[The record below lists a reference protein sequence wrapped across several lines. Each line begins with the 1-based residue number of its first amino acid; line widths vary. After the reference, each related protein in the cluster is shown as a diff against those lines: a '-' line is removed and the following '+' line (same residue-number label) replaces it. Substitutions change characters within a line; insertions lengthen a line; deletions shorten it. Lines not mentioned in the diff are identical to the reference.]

1 LGEPR
6 RGRALR
12 DVCEDDGMP
21 AVRTVARWVEND
33 REGFAVR
40 YLAARIAG
48 RALMVRFTRYT
59 PEIAD
64 LLLDELCDG
73 RLLADVCGDPA
84 MPSVRTVNQ
93 WVQADREGFKARYHD
108 AREIG
113 CYTLADQVLDIA
125 DDHRN
130 DWTLRRSQDGNTE
143 LVVDHDNIKRSRL
156 RVDARR
162 WLLSKMLPKAFG
174 DRLNLKPK
182 PDDSSDFAELMKL
195 IDGRTR
201 GLPSDDL
208 PPLSEAETE

>member
-1 LGEPR
+1 MRSHTTLYSDAIAEQLLGELR
-6 RGRALR
+6 RGRAR

-40 YLAARIAG
+40 YLAAGIAG

-125 DDHRN
+125 DDRRN
-130 DWTLRRSQDGNTE
+130 DWILRRSQT
-143 LVVDHDNIKRSRL
+143 
-156 RVDARR
+156 A
-162 WLLSKMLPKAFG
+162 PT
-174 DRLNLKPK
+174 
-182 PDDSSDFAELMKL
+182 SSSL
-195 IDGRTR
+195 ITI
-201 GLPSDDL
+201 
-208 PPLSEAETE
+208 T